1 MKNTKIIGIA
11 LLVLGA
17 ILLYFGIN
25 ATESPME
32 EVGETLTGKYSD
44 DTMMYLIGGGVAAVA
59 GLFLLLKKG

>member
-1 MKNTKIIGIA
+1 MSNTKIIGIA

-25 ATESPME
+25 ATEAPME
-32 EVGETLTGKYSD
+32 EVGEALTGRYSD

-59 GLFLLLKKG
+59 GLFLVLKKG

>member
-1 MKNTKIIGIA
+1 MNNTKIIGIA

-25 ATESPME
+25 ATEAPME
-32 EVGETLTGKYSD
+32 EMGEALTGRYSD

-59 GLFLLLKKG
+59 GLFLVLKKG